1 MKYDVVIIGGGP
13 AGLSAGIF
21 ASRAGL
27 KTLCIEKLCCGGQA
41 CISPEIANYPGLGLI
56 SGFDLGQKMAEDA
69 TKAGVEFEYA
79 TVQKLTQTKTGFCVK
94 TKSNTFSC
102 KKVILACGAKTR
114 QLSLPNEQNLI
125 GKGVSYCASCDG
137 AFFKGKN
144 VAVVGGG
151 NTAITDVVYLARL
164 AKKVYL
170 IHRRNEFRAN
180 ANEVNKVKALK
191 NVEIIT
197 PATIE
202 QLNGENQLESLVLNL
217 DGKTKKLKVA
227 GLFVAIGYEPDLSF
241 VDINIKKD
249 KNGYVLVDEN
259 MQTSVK
265 YLYACGDIVSK
276 SFKQIVT
283 AAADGAIA
291 GNSCIGD

>member
-1 MKYDVVIIGGGP
+1 M
-13 AGLSAGIF
+13 
-21 ASRAGL
+21 
-27 KTLCIEKLCCGGQA
+27 
-41 CISPEIANYPGLGLI
+41 
-56 SGFDLGQKMAEDA
+56 
-69 TKAGVEFEYA
+69 
-79 TVQKLTQTKTGFCVK
+79 
-94 TKSNTFSC
+94 
-102 KKVILACGAKTR
+102 ILACGAKTR

-170 IHRRNEFRAN
+170 IHRRNEFRAS

-227 GLFVAIGYEPDLSF
+227 GMFVAIGYEPD
-241 VDINIKKD
+241 
-249 KNGYVLVDEN
+249 
-259 MQTSVK
+259 
-265 YLYACGDIVSK
+265 
-276 SFKQIVT
+276 
-283 AAADGAIA
+283 
-291 GNSCIGD
+291 

>member
-27 KTLCIEKLCCGGQA
+27 KTLCVEKLCCGGQA

-56 SGFDLGQKMAEDA
+56 SGFDLGQKMSEDA

-79 TVQKLTQTKTGFCVK
+79 TVQKLTQTKTGFCIK

-180 ANEVNKVKALK
+180 ANEVN
-191 NVEIIT
+191 
-197 PATIE
+197 
-202 QLNGENQLESLVLNL
+202 
-217 DGKTKKLKVA
+217 
-227 GLFVAIGYEPDLSF
+227 
-241 VDINIKKD
+241 NI
-249 KNGYVLVDEN
+249 
-259 MQTSVK
+259 
-265 YLYACGDIVSK
+265 
-276 SFKQIVT
+276 
-283 AAADGAIA
+283 
-291 GNSCIGD
+291 